1 MDSNEG
7 NPTLTKQVAFLT
19 KIMRIENISFVKAV
33 ELINKLNE
41 ANLLDV
47 YLDMHKEELEVW

>member
-19 KIMRIENISFVKAV
+19 KIMRIENISFAKAV